1 MQRTIILKPQSIM
14 QYKSMIGVVLYNEND
29 MLTFSTGHK
38 VYRIKEK
45 DLTHPLNDLIE
56 KTFNRNDELKHLAI
70 EHDIIEVQERDSIE
84 TYLSYVKTY
93 N

>member
-14 QYKSMIGVVLYNEND
+14 QYKSMIGVVLYNED
-29 MLTFSTGHK
+29 DILTFSTGHK
-38 VYRIKEK
+38 IYRIKEK

-56 KTFNRNDELKHLAI
+56 RTFNRNDDLKHLAI
-70 EHDIIEVQERDSIE
+70 EHDIIEVEERDSLE
-84 TYLSYVKTY
+84 TYLSYIKSY

>member
-14 QYKSMIGVVLYNEND
+14 QYKSMIGVVLYNED
-29 MLTFSTGHK
+29 DKLTFSTGHK

-70 EHDIIEVQERDSIE
+70 EHDIIEIQERDSIE

>member
-14 QYKSMIGVVLYNEND
+14 QYKSMIGVVLYNEDD

-56 KTFNRNDELKHLAI
+56 KTFNRNDDLKHLAI

>member
-1 MQRTIILKPQSIM
+1 MQRTIILKPKSIM
-14 QYKSMIGVVLYNEND
+14 QYKSMIGIVLYNED
-29 MLTFSTGHK
+29 DYLTFSTGHK

-70 EHDIIEVQERDSIE
+70 EHDIIEIQERDSIE

>member
-14 QYKSMIGVVLYNEND
+14 QYKSMIGIVLYNED
-29 MLTFSTGHK
+29 DYLTFSTGHK

-56 KTFNRNDELKHLAI
+56 RTFNRNDELKHLAI
-70 EHDIIEVQERDSIE
+70 EHDIIEIQERDSIE

>member
-1 MQRTIILKPQSIM
+1 MQRTVFLKPQFIM
-14 QYKSMIGVVLYNEND
+14 QYKSMIGVVLYNED
-29 MLTFSTGHK
+29 DILTFSTGHK
-38 VYRIKEK
+38 IYRIKEK

-70 EHDIIEVQERDSIE
+70 EHDIIEIQEIDIIE
-84 TYLSYVKTY
+84 TYISYVKTY

>member
-14 QYKSMIGVVLYNEND
+14 QYKSMIGVVLYNEDD

-56 KTFNRNDELKHLAI
+56 RTFNRNDDLKHLAI
-70 EHDIIEVQERDSIE
+70 EHDIIEVEERDSVE
-84 TYLSYVKTY
+84 TYLSYVKSY

>member
-14 QYKSMIGVVLYNEND
+14 QYKSMIGVVLYNED
-29 MLTFSTGHK
+29 DILTFSTGHK
-38 VYRIKEK
+38 IYRIKEK

-56 KTFNRNDELKHLAI
+56 KTFDRNDDLKHLAI
-70 EHDIIEVQERDSIE
+70 EHDIIEVQQRDSIE

>member
-56 KTFNRNDELKHLAI
+56 RTFNRNDDLKHLAI
-70 EHDIIEVQERDSIE
+70 EHDIIEVEERDSVE
-84 TYLSYVKTY
+84 TYLSYVKSY

>member
-14 QYKSMIGVVLYNEND
+14 QYKSMIGIVLYNED
-29 MLTFSTGHK
+29 DYLTFSTGHK

-70 EHDIIEVQERDSIE
+70 EHDIIEIQERDSIE

>member
-14 QYKSMIGVVLYNEND
+14 QYKSMIGVVLYNEDD

-70 EHDIIEVQERDSIE
+70 EHDIKEIQERDSIE

>member
-29 MLTFSTGHK
+29 TLTFSTGHK
-38 VYRIKEK
+38 VYRIKEIV
-45 DLTHPLNDLIE
+45 LTHPLNDLIE

-70 EHDIIEVQERDSIE
+70 EHDIIEIQERDSIE

>member
-70 EHDIIEVQERDSIE
+70 EHDIIEVEERDSVE
-84 TYLSYVKTY
+84 TYLSYVKSY

>member
-14 QYKSMIGVVLYNEND
+14 QYKSMIGVVLYNED
-29 MLTFSTGHK
+29 DTLTFSTGHK
-38 VYRIKEK
+38 IYRIKEK

-70 EHDIIEVQERDSIE
+70 EHDIIEIQERDSIE

>member
-14 QYKSMIGVVLYNEND
+14 QYKSMIGVVLYNED
-29 MLTFSTGHK
+29 DILTFSTGHK
-38 VYRIKEK
+38 IYRIKEK

-56 KTFNRNDELKHLAI
+56 KTFNRNDDLKHLAI
-70 EHDIIEVQERDSIE
+70 EHDIIEVQQRDSIE

>member
-70 EHDIIEVQERDSIE
+70 EHDIIEIQERDSIE

>member
-1 MQRTIILKPQSIM
+1 MQKTFILKPQSIM
-14 QYKSMIGVVLYNEND
+14 QYKSKIGVVLYNED
-29 MLTFSTGHK
+29 DSLIFSTGHEI
-38 VYRIKEK
+38 YRIKEK

-56 KTFNRNDELKHLAI
+56 RTFNRNDDLRHLAI

-84 TYLSYVKTY
+84 AYLSYVNNY

>member
-1 MQRTIILKPQSIM
+1 MQSTIILKPQSIM
-14 QYKSMIGVVLYNEND
+14 QYKSMIGVVLYNEDD

-70 EHDIIEVQERDSIE
+70 EHDIIEIQERDSIE

>member
-56 KTFNRNDELKHLAI
+56 KTFNRNDDLKHLAI
-70 EHDIIEVQERDSIE
+70 EHDIIEIQERDSIE

>member
-1 MQRTIILKPQSIM
+1 M
-14 QYKSMIGVVLYNEND
+14 QYKSMIGVVLYNED
-29 MLTFSTGHK
+29 GILTFSTGHK
-38 VYRIKEK
+38 IYRIKEK

-56 KTFNRNDELKHLAI
+56 RTFNRNDDLKHLAI
-70 EHDIIEVQERDSIE
+70 EHDIIEVQQRDSIE

>member
-14 QYKSMIGVVLYNEND
+14 QYKSMIGVVLYNED
-29 MLTFSTGHK
+29 DILTFSTGHK
-38 VYRIKEK
+38 IYRIKEK

-56 KTFNRNDELKHLAI
+56 KTFDRNDDLKHLAI
-70 EHDIIEVQERDSIE
+70 EHDIIEVHQRDSIE

>member
-14 QYKSMIGVVLYNEND
+14 QYKSMIGVVLYNED
-29 MLTFSTGHK
+29 GILTFSTGHK
-38 VYRIKEK
+38 IYRIKEK

-56 KTFNRNDELKHLAI
+56 KTFNRNDDLKHLAI
-70 EHDIIEVQERDSIE
+70 EHDIIEVQQRDSIE

>member
-14 QYKSMIGVVLYNEND
+14 QYKSMIGVVLYNED
-29 MLTFSTGHK
+29 DILTFSTGHK

-56 KTFNRNDELKHLAI
+56 RTFNRNDDLKHLAI
-70 EHDIIEVQERDSIE
+70 EHDIIEVEERDSVE
-84 TYLSYVKTY
+84 TYLSYVKSY

>member
-14 QYKSMIGVVLYNEND
+14 QYKSMIGVVLYNED
-29 MLTFSTGHK
+29 DTLTFSTGHK
-38 VYRIKEK
+38 VYRFKEK

-70 EHDIIEVQERDSIE
+70 EHDIIEIQERDSIE

>member
-14 QYKSMIGVVLYNEND
+14 QYKSMIGVVLYNED
-29 MLTFSTGHK
+29 DILTFSTGHK
-38 VYRIKEK
+38 IYRIKEK

-56 KTFNRNDELKHLAI
+56 KTFDRNDDLKHLAI
-70 EHDIIEVQERDSIE
+70 ENDIIEVQQRDNIE

>member
-29 MLTFSTGHK
+29 TLTFSTGHK

-70 EHDIIEVQERDSIE
+70 EHDIIEIQERDSIE

>member
-14 QYKSMIGVVLYNEND
+14 QYKSMIGVVLYNED
-29 MLTFSTGHK
+29 DILTFSTGHK
-38 VYRIKEK
+38 IYRIKEK

-56 KTFNRNDELKHLAI
+56 RTFNRNDDLKHLAI
-70 EHDIIEVQERDSIE
+70 EHDIIEVQQRDSIE

>member
-14 QYKSMIGVVLYNEND
+14 QYKSMIGVVLYNED
-29 MLTFSTGHK
+29 DILTFSTGHK

-56 KTFNRNDELKHLAI
+56 KTFNHNEDLKHLAI
-70 EHDIIEVQERDSIE
+70 EHDIIEIEERDSVE
-84 TYLSYVKTY
+84 TYLSYVKSY

>member
-14 QYKSMIGVVLYNEND
+14 QYKSMIGVVLYNEDD

>member
-14 QYKSMIGVVLYNEND
+14 QYKSMIGVVLYNED
-29 MLTFSTGHK
+29 DILTFSTGHK

-56 KTFNRNDELKHLAI
+56 RTFNRNDDLKHLAI
-70 EHDIIEVQERDSIE
+70 EHDIIEVQQRDSIE

>member
-1 MQRTIILKPQSIM
+1 MQKTIILKPQSIM
-14 QYKSMIGVVLYNEND
+14 QYKSMIGVVLYNED
-29 MLTFSTGHK
+29 DILTFSTGHK
-38 VYRIKEK
+38 IYRIKEK

-56 KTFNRNDELKHLAI
+56 KTFDRNDDLKHLAI
-70 EHDIIEVQERDSIE
+70 EHDIIEVQQRDSIE

>member
-14 QYKSMIGVVLYNEND
+14 QYKSMIGVVLYNED
-29 MLTFSTGHK
+29 DILTFSTGHK

-56 KTFNRNDELKHLAI
+56 RTFNRNDDLKHLAI
-70 EHDIIEVQERDSIE
+70 EHDIIEVEERDSIE

>member
-14 QYKSMIGVVLYNEND
+14 QYKSMIGVVLYNEDD

-56 KTFNRNDELKHLAI
+56 RTFNRNDDLKHLAI
-70 EHDIIEVQERDSIE
+70 EHDIIEIQERDSIE

>member
-14 QYKSMIGVVLYNEND
+14 QYKSMIGVVLYNED
-29 MLTFSTGHK
+29 DILTFSTGHK

-45 DLTHPLNDLIE
+45 DLTYPLNDLIE
-56 KTFNRNDELKHLAI
+56 KTFNRNEDLKHLAI
-70 EHDIIEVQERDSIE
+70 EHDIIEIEERDSVE
-84 TYLSYVKTY
+84 TYLYYVKSY